1 MNAIKDG
8 SVPRSDVPPYV
19 ARQLRRVMGSK
30 VADIFG
36 PTEAGS
42 EEKEAEFVKYR
53 ALLTEKNIES
63 ADAPR
68 RRAVFQRTCQAY
80 HKMHGEGGL
89 IGPDLT
95 GSNRTDLNY
104 VLGNVLSPS
113 DVIQD
118 AYKMSLVLTGD
129 GRLYSGIL
137 ASESDQKV
145 ELRVVGEEEV
155 VAVPKSTILSQEVAS
170 ISMMPEGLLRDLTD
184 TEVINLIAYLR
195 ALEQVPLPQSTE
207 K

>member
-1 MNAIKDG
+1 
-8 SVPRSDVPPYV
+8 
-19 ARQLRRVMGSK
+19 MGSK